1 MLAATVTPVDP
12 ARIIASLRI
21 QAAAVRASKTRGERL
36 NALRR
41 CDILLD
47 RYNVARRR
55 RGR

>member
-1 MLAATVTPVDP
+1 MLVATVTPVDP
-12 ARIIASLRI
+12 ARILASLRI
-21 QAAAVRASKTRGERL
+21 QAAAVRAAKTRVDRK

-55 RGR
+55 DR

>member
-1 MLAATVTPVDP
+1 MAATVTPVDP
-12 ARIIASLRI
+12 ARIVASLRI
-21 QAAAVRASKTRGERL
+21 QAAAVRAAKTGVDRR

-47 RYNVARRR
+47 RYNTARR